1 MSPPKTG
8 GHSFS
13 ETEQG
18 RRNSIRTSPKRS
30 KTFGIW
36 SIFYWALFSGFSLSY
51 FLFLL
56 LLYFY
61 QLHRFVKRGF
71 LPSLQH
77 VSLPFHVFIPGHT
90 FKLMSQFY
98 VSISQTR
105 NELLLHG
112 VKSQKTLMPAKKKKK
127 KRGARGLTGLSW
139 ATKPPAAP
147 RLGSGGTSEAA
158 LLPRGIWK
166 HLSYIKPHKW
176 WIFAK
181 RSTQHSH
188 NSAWR
193 FYLCARKVFLVYP
206 LSQMF
211 RGWCLIVMVIRSHL
225 LRAGE
230 RAAHVRTF
238 SMPGEQA
245 PGWGSSVPGVGGGG
259 RPQGSLGPVWPVQCW
274 QPSPALKN

>member
-127 KRGARGLTGLSW
+127 KRSKRPDRTELSH
-139 ATKPPAAP
+139 
-147 RLGSGGTSEAA
+147 EAA
-158 LLPRGIWK
+158 SSSQVGFRRHVWGRSASAR
-166 HLSYIKPHKW
+166 HLETSVLH
-176 WIFAK
+176 
-181 RSTQHSH
+181 
-188 NSAWR
+188 
-193 FYLCARKVFLVYP
+193 
-206 LSQMF
+206 
-211 RGWCLIVMVIRSHL
+211 
-225 LRAGE
+225 
-230 RAAHVRTF
+230 
-238 SMPGEQA
+238 QA
-245 PGWGSSVPGVGGGG
+245 PQVMDFCKAVNT
-259 RPQGSLGPVWPVQCW
+259 
-274 QPSPALKN
+274 ALTQ

>member
-127 KRGARGLTGLSW
+127 RSKRPDRTELSH
-139 ATKPPAAP
+139 
-147 RLGSGGTSEAA
+147 EAA
-158 LLPRGIWK
+158 
-166 HLSYIKPHKW
+166 S
-176 WIFAK
+176 
-181 RSTQHSH
+181 S
-188 NSAWR
+188 
-193 FYLCARKVFLVYP
+193 
-206 LSQMF
+206 SQVGF
-211 RGWCLIVMVIRSHL
+211 RR
-225 LRAGE
+225 
-230 RAAHVRTF
+230 HV
-238 SMPGEQA
+238 
-245 PGWGSSVPGVGGGG
+245 
-259 RPQGSLGPVWPVQCW
+259 
-274 QPSPALKN
+274 